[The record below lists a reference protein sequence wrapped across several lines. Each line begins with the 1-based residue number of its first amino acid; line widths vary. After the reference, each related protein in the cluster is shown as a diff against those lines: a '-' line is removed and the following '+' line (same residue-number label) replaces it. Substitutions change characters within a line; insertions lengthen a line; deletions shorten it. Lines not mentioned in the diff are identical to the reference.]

1 MVREDIAKILAIMQA
16 AYPNYRPA
24 DKTATLNT
32 WTVMLQEYNYED
44 VSTALKMYIT
54 SDISGFAPAIGQI
67 IGMIQRIKQPEQL
80 NEMEAW
86 ALVSRALRNGYY
98 GAEEEFAELPPLVQR
113 AVGNPSQLRNWSQ
126 TSMESVENVIQSNF
140 LRTYRA
146 VTVAERET
154 ERMPQDVRNKIETV
168 NIGRPKLTGGVA
180 ATGEKLQKE
189 HKGVPAPEKLLNN
202 LKREIKDAKEVYI

>member
-32 WTVMLQEYNYED
+32 WFVIMQEYSYED

-54 SDISGFAPAIGQI
+54 SDTSGFAPAIGQI
-67 IGMIQRIKQPEQL
+67 IGMIQRVKQPEQL

-86 ALVSRALRNGYY
+86 ALVSRALRNDYY
-98 GAEEEFAELPPLVQR
+98 GAEEEFKKLPPLVQR
-113 AVGNPSQLRNWSQ
+113 AVGSPSQLRNWSQ
-126 TSMESVENVIQSNF
+126 TDRESVENVIQSNF

-146 VTVAERET
+146 VAVAEKET

-168 NIGRPKLTGGVA
+168 NIGRPKLTGDVA
-180 ATGEKLQKE
+180 VTEGKPQKE
-189 HKGVPAPEKLLNN
+189 HKGVPAPEKYLND
-202 LKREIKDAKEVYI
+202 LKREMKRS